1 MVSRP
6 PSFLA
11 RCSPGASRGLALT
24 RVPPPL
30 DYDYAMERDDGY
42 LQIGEAAERSGLTQ
56 RTLRYYEERGLLPPP
71 TRMDGGFRLY
81 SPVDMERIERVKE
94 LKELLGF
101 SLADIK
107 EMLEAEDV
115 RMQIRAEWNKDDEAQ
130 EKAKKVRIAREVT
143 LRQIALLDQKV
154 EKMEKM
160 RVQLAERL
168 AKHDEM
174 LRRFTEAAP
183 PVAAGD

>member
-1 MVSRP
+1 MAPLTV
-6 PSFLA
+6 
-11 RCSPGASRGLALT
+11 PGACALT

-30 DYDYAMERDDGY
+30 DYEHIMERDAGY
-42 LQIGEAAERSGLTQ
+42 LQIGEAAERSELTQ

-81 SPVDMERIERVKE
+81 SPGDMERIERVKE

-115 RMQIRAEWNKDDEAQ
+115 RMQIRAEWNKDDEAE

-154 EKMEKM
+154 GKMEKM

-168 AKHDEM
+168 VKHDEM

-183 PVAAGD
+183 PVAARD